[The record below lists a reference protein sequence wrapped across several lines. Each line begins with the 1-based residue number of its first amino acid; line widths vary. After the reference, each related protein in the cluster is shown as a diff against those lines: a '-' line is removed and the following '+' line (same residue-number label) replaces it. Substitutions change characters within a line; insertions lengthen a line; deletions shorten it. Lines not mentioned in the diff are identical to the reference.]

1 MQVLTTVQSA
11 LDRGMRE
18 ASAPVR
24 ESPGWRI
31 AYVAMRLTER
41 LEGVRDRRYV
51 EQLDGTIA
59 LTEDT
64 ELHPE
69 DY

>member
-1 MQVLTTVQSA
+1 
-11 LDRGMRE
+11 MRE